1 MNRAVNSV
9 IRAGRAAAA
18 LLFVAVVAVLPV
30 LATALPA
37 RADTVSDLV
46 IEDTAG
52 ALYLPQLRPAI
63 EKISFH
69 QPTKVVIFTRAG
81 RQSDDLNEEVLR
93 FARSRHPEWITA
105 DGQKWADGL
114 FVFALDTTGRHV
126 GTYFGEDRKISLE
139 EQKAIQEDTKSLF
152 RQAQWTDGTIEGVRS
167 AASRIARPWYLA
179 PATLWTGGILGGGAL
194 VGGGVWA
201 GIRANNRRKFTEA
214 FDAGDR
220 AYASVALQLQETA
233 LNASTIPDTS
243 AYGARVLERWH
254 TLEEQL
260 RETTMLRDKLAALT
274 PKQRSVSASVSEA
287 VRFQEVAE
295 TLDGLDDAI
304 ADSNA
309 LLNLNSS
316 WREAWR
322 NQSAGLAEELSEVDR
337 MLSGNQTGAGLESA
351 AALRAHAAGAL
362 ERLSGL
368 EAGLDDRSV
377 TPDAALDALKT
388 EREQMAT
395 LLQQHAEA
403 VIAANTRSER
413 EAQLMREKI
422 DAASTSRPDTRHY
435 NGSIVDIAFPRVPII
450 SVVNF
455 GSGIDAGQHAVD
467 SARSAASSSS
477 SSSSTGYGSSGGS
490 FSGSGSSSSF

>member
-1 MNRAVNSV
+1 MNRSVNIA
-9 IRAGRAAAA
+9 IRAARAVTA
-18 LLFVAVVAVLPV
+18 LLFAAVVPL
-30 LATALPA
+30 LAGALPA
-37 RADTVSDLV
+37 RADGVTSLE

-63 EKISFH
+63 EKISFY

-81 RQSDDLNEEVLR
+81 SRSDDLNEEVLG

-126 GTYFGEDRKISLE
+126 GTYFGEDRKIPLD

-152 RQAQWTDGTIEGVRS
+152 REAQWTDGTIEGVRS
-167 AASRIARPWYLA
+167 AASRIGRPWYLA
-179 PATLWTGGILGGGAL
+179 PATLWTGGIVGGGAL
-194 VGGGVWA
+194 VGGGIWA
-201 GIRANNRRKFTEA
+201 GVRANNRRKFAEE

-220 AYASVALQLQETA
+220 AYASVALQLQETE

-243 AYGARVLERWH
+243 AYGSRVLERWH
-254 TLEEQL
+254 TLEERL
-260 RETTMLRDKLAALT
+260 RDTTMLRDKLSAMT
-274 PKQRSVSASVSEA
+274 PKERSVSTAVTDA
-287 VRFQEVAE
+287 VRFRDQAE

-309 LLNLNSS
+309 LLNLNAS
-316 WREAWR
+316 WRDAWR
-322 NQSAGLAEELSEVDR
+322 RQSEALVGELSEVEQ
-337 MLSGNQTGAGLESA
+337 MLNGNPTGAGLESA
-351 AALRAHAAGAL
+351 AALRSHAAGAL
-362 ERLSGL
+362 QRLSGL

-377 TPDAALDALKT
+377 TPDAALDALKS
-388 EREQMAT
+388 EREQMAM
-395 LLQQHAEA
+395 LLQRHADA
-403 VIAANTRSER
+403 VIAASTRSER
-413 EAQLMREKI
+413 EADLMREKI
-422 DAASTSRPDTRHY
+422 DAASSSRPDTRRS
-435 NGSIVDIAFPRVPII
+435 NGSIVDVAFPRVPII
-450 SVVNF
+450 SVINF
-455 GSGIDAGQHAVD
+455 GSGLDAGQHAVD

>member
-1 MNRAVNSV
+1 MNRSVNIL
-9 IRAGRAAAA
+9 IRAARAATA
-18 LLFVAVVAVLPV
+18 LLFAAVVPL
-30 LATALPA
+30 LAGALPA
-37 RADTVSDLV
+37 RADGVVSLE
-46 IEDTAG
+46 IEDTAR

-63 EKISFH
+63 EKISFY

-81 RQSDDLNEEVLR
+81 RTSDDLNEEVLR

-126 GTYFGEDRKISLE
+126 GTYFGEDRKIPLD
-139 EQKAIQEDTKSLF
+139 EQTAIQEDTKSLF

-167 AASRIARPWYLA
+167 AASRIGRPWYLA
-179 PATLWTGGILGGGAL
+179 PATLWTGGIVGGGAL

-201 GIRANNRRKFTEA
+201 GVRANNRRKFAEA

-220 AYASVALQLQETA
+220 AYASVTLQLQETE

-243 AYGARVLERWH
+243 RYGSRVLERWH

-260 RETTMLRDKLAALT
+260 SDTTRLRDKLAAMT
-274 PKQRSVSASVSEA
+274 PKERSVSAAVTDA
-287 VRFQEVAE
+287 VRFQDQAE

-322 NQSAGLAEELSEVDR
+322 RQSEDVVGELSQVDQ
-337 MLSGNQTGAGLESA
+337 MLNGNPAGAGLESA
-351 AALRAHAAGAL
+351 AALRAHVAGAL
-362 ERLSGL
+362 QRISGL

-377 TPDAALDALKT
+377 TPDAALDALKA
-388 EREQMAT
+388 EREQMAD
-395 LLQQHAEA
+395 LLQRHADA
-403 VIAANTRSER
+403 VIAASTRSER
-413 EAQLMREKI
+413 EAGLMREKI
-422 DAASTSRPDTRHY
+422 DAVSASRPDTRRY
-435 NGSIVDIAFPRVPII
+435 NGSIVDVAFPRVPII
-450 SVVNF
+450 SVINF
-455 GSGIDAGQHAVD
+455 GSGLDAGRQAVD
-467 SARSAASSSS
+467 SARSAASSS

>member
-1 MNRAVNSV
+1 MNRPVTIIIRGARSV
-9 IRAGRAAAA
+9 AA
-18 LLFVAVVAVLPV
+18 LLFVAVVAVLPL
-30 LATALPA
+30 LATAAPA
-37 RADTVSDLV
+37 QADAPVEV
-46 IEDTAG
+46 VVEDTAK
-52 ALYLPQLRPAI
+52 ALYLPQLLPALQ
-63 EKISFH
+63 KISFH

-81 RQSDDLNEEVLR
+81 SRSDDINEEVLR
-93 FARSRHPEWITA
+93 FARARHPEWITA

-114 FVFALDTTGRHV
+114 FVFALDTTGRQV

-139 EQKAIQEDTKSLF
+139 EQKAIQDDTKTLF

-167 AASRIARPWYLA
+167 AASRIARPWYLD

-201 GIRANNRRKFTEA
+201 GIRAGNRRKFAEA

-220 AYASVALQLQETA
+220 AYASVTLQLQETE
-233 LNASTIPDTS
+233 LNASTIPDSS

-254 TLEEQL
+254 TLEAQL
-260 RETTMLRDKLAALT
+260 REASVLRGKLSVLT
-274 PKQRSVSASVSEA
+274 PKQRSAGANVAEA
-287 VRFQEVAE
+287 VRFQEQAE

-322 NQSAGLAEELSEVDR
+322 NQSASLVDELSAVEG
-337 MLSGNQTGAGLESA
+337 MLNGNESGAGLESA

-368 EAGLDDRSV
+368 EAGLDDHSV
-377 TPDAALDALKT
+377 TPDAALDALKV
-388 EREQMAT
+388 EREKMAE

-403 VIAANTRSER
+403 VIAANTRSAR
-413 EAQLMREKI
+413 EAELMREKI
-422 DAASTSRPDTRHY
+422 DAASAAHPDARRY
-435 NGSIVDIAFPRVPII
+435 NGSIVDIAYPRVPII
-450 SVVNF
+450 SVMNF
-455 GSGIDAGQHAVD
+455 GYGIDAGQRAVD
-467 SARSAASSSS
+467 TSRSSSS
-477 SSSSTGYGSSGGS
+477 SSGGSSTGYGSSGGS

>member
-1 MNRAVNSV
+1 MNRSVNIA
-9 IRAGRAAAA
+9 IRAARAVTA
-18 LLFVAVVAVLPV
+18 LLFAAVVPL
-30 LATALPA
+30 LAGALPA
-37 RADTVSDLV
+37 RADDVTSLV

-63 EKISFH
+63 AKISFY

-81 RQSDDLNEEVLR
+81 SRSDDLNEEVLR

-126 GTYFGEDRKISLE
+126 GTYFGEDRKIPLD
-139 EQKAIQEDTKSLF
+139 EQTAIQEDTKSLF
-152 RQAQWTDGTIEGVRS
+152 REAQWTDGTIEGVRS
-167 AASRIARPWYLA
+167 AASRIARPWYLS
-179 PATLWTGGILGGGAL
+179 PATLWTGGIVGGGAL
-194 VGGGVWA
+194 VGGGIWA
-201 GIRANNRRKFTEA
+201 GVRANNRRKFAEA

-220 AYASVALQLQETA
+220 AYASVTLQLQETE

-243 AYGARVLERWH
+243 AYGSRVLERWH

-260 RETTMLRDKLAALT
+260 RDTTMLRDKLAAMT
-274 PKQRSVSASVSEA
+274 PKERSVSAAVSDA
-287 VRFQEVAE
+287 SRFREQAE

-316 WREAWR
+316 WREGWR
-322 NQSAGLAEELSEVDR
+322 RQSEALVGELSEVEQ
-337 MLSGNQTGAGLESA
+337 MLNGNPTGAGLESA

-362 ERLSGL
+362 QRLSGL

-377 TPDAALDALKT
+377 TPDAALDAIKA
-388 EREQMAT
+388 EREQMAD
-395 LLQQHAEA
+395 LLQRHADA
-403 VIAANTRSER
+403 VIAATTRSER
-413 EAQLMREKI
+413 EADLMREKI
-422 DAASTSRPDTRHY
+422 DAASASRPDTRRY

-450 SVVNF
+450 SVINF
-455 GSGIDAGQHAVD
+455 GSGLDAGQQAVD

>member
-1 MNRAVNSV
+1 MNRSVTIAIRTARAVT
-9 IRAGRAAAA
+9 A
-18 LLFVAVVAVLPV
+18 LLFAAVVPL
-30 LATALPA
+30 LAGALPA
-37 RADTVSDLV
+37 RADGVTSLE

-63 EKISFH
+63 EKISFY

-81 RQSDDLNEEVLR
+81 SQSDDLNEEVLR

-126 GTYFGEDRKISLE
+126 GTYFGEDRKVPLD

-167 AASRIARPWYLA
+167 AASRIGRPWYLA
-179 PATLWTGGILGGGAL
+179 PATLWTGGIVGGGAL
-194 VGGGVWA
+194 VGGGIWA
-201 GIRANNRRKFTEA
+201 GVRANNRRKFAEA

-220 AYASVALQLQETA
+220 AYASVTLQLQETE

-243 AYGARVLERWH
+243 AYGSRVLERWH

-260 RETTMLRDKLAALT
+260 RDTTTLRDKLAAMT
-274 PKQRSVSASVSEA
+274 PKERSVATAVSDA
-287 VRFQEVAE
+287 VRFRDQAE

-316 WREAWR
+316 WRDAWR
-322 NQSAGLAEELSEVDR
+322 RQSEALVGELAEVEQ
-337 MLSGNQTGAGLESA
+337 MLNGSPTGAGLESA

-362 ERLSGL
+362 QRLSGL

-388 EREQMAT
+388 EREQMAE
-395 LLQQHAEA
+395 LLQRHADA
-403 VIAANTRSER
+403 VIAATTRSER
-413 EAQLMREKI
+413 EAELMREKI
-422 DAASTSRPDTRHY
+422 DAASASRPDTRRY

-450 SVVNF
+450 SVINF
-455 GSGIDAGQHAVD
+455 GSGLDAGQQAVD